1 MQLSTLP
8 SQHIIL
14 DISQSISIHAIGIK
28 LSMADEVD
36 PPGNI
41 MAPKIQP
48 ADIGSKLKREYIDV
62 DGWKWCKQQYF
73 LWFIQHTLN
82 LP

>member
-1 MQLSTLP
+1 MQLATPP

-14 DISQSISIHAIGIK
+14 DIFQSISIHAISIK

-36 PPGNI
+36 PPGEI

-48 ADIGSKLKREYIDV
+48 SDIGSKVKREYIDV
-62 DGWKWCKQQYF
+62 DGWKWCKHEVV
-73 LWFIQHTLN
+73 LL
-82 LP
+82 